1 MLHLIPFCYNYNS
14 ILIPVIP
21 KYYLMVF
28 RCDRCQLTFT
38 KAQGLARHAA
48 RKTPCGIL
56 VANGAENQCQRC
68 GRTYATVGN
77 LNKHIRTNCKIAE
90 PVNTVEDR
98 LAHMQAHIESLERTL
113 AEVQNSSGNQVFTV
127 NASNVTNIVNIV
139 PWGCDLKLS
148 DLHVEEALKRI
159 PGLQPSTA
167 PEIVDV
173 LMTLVKMAHESAD
186 SRNICI
192 NQQRA
197 DQALALTAS
206 GWAVLPLSE
215 ATEALFDKASA
226 RIEKRAPSKAIQN
239 DHMRRLQVDVPM
251 QYRREKES
259 MVQLGLKPMG
269 AHLMNTRPGGPG
281 PLVPQLSITEESLP
295 AALPAGSAA
304 ALPAVTLQT
313 ILQEQPAWY
322 TETGAIAKDWIANVC
337 QSKKIAP
344 SALYAMVK
352 NAAEKGE
359 QLSEW
364 QGFETSVK
372 ERMRLVEPP
381 KSFI

>member
-1 MLHLIPFCYNYNS
+1 
-14 ILIPVIP
+14 
-21 KYYLMVF
+21 
-28 RCDRCQLTFT
+28 
-38 KAQGLARHAA
+38 
-48 RKTPCGIL
+48 
-56 VANGAENQCQRC
+56 
-68 GRTYATVGN
+68 
-77 LNKHIRTNCKIAE
+77 
-90 PVNTVEDR
+90 
-98 LAHMQAHIESLERTL
+98 MQAHIDSLERSL
-113 AEVQNSSGNQVFTV
+113 AEIQNGSGNQVFTV
-127 NASNVTNIVNIV
+127 NTSNVTNIVNNV

-304 ALPAVTLQT
+304 VTLQT

-359 QLSEW
+359 HLSEW

-372 ERMRLVEPP
+372 ERMRLVDPP
-381 KSFI
+381 KPFI